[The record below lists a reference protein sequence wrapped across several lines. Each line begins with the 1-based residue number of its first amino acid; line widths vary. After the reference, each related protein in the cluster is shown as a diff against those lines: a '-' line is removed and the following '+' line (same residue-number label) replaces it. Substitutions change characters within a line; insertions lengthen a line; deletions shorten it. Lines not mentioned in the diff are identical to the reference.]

1 MIDALISN
9 PTVRMLEQTLS
20 FTEQR
25 HNLLLEDIANASV
38 PGAVQKDVSVGEF
51 QQSLRKAINQKRAS
65 ANNVY
70 EPESGRTVSFE
81 PGRSRV
87 TVTPREEVHSV
98 AFHDRGV
105 RDMEY
110 LMSEL
115 ADNALGHNMA
125 AQFLKSR
132 YDAIGRAISMKV

>member
-65 ANNVY
+65 ANNVQML
-70 EPESGRTVSFE
+70 T
-81 PGRSRV
+81 
-87 TVTPREEVHSV
+87 
-98 AFHDRGV
+98 
-105 RDMEY
+105 
-110 LMSEL
+110 
-115 ADNALGHNMA
+115 
-125 AQFLKSR
+125 K
-132 YDAIGRAISMKV
+132 